1 VSNEQRYE
9 IAKEY
14 VDKQLETMRQ
24 FGSAPREMSN
34 EEYKALIEDV
44 AETVV
49 AVPTKAERTA

>member
-24 FGSAPREMSN
+24 FGSAPREMSD

-49 AVPTKAERTA
+49 EGVNRTV